1 MQITSIIA
9 IYVLFWVISA
19 FLVLP
24 FGIRSN
30 EELGLENIPGQADG
44 APGNFKP
51 LKVVLVTTLV
61 ATIGFA
67 LFYLSYTNEWITIDD
82 VDFFDSRGRS

>member
-19 FLVLP
+19 FIVLP
-24 FGIRSN
+24 FGIKSN
-30 EELGLENIPGQADG
+30 EELGIENVRGQADG
-44 APGNFKP
+44 APGNFRP
-51 LKVVLVTTLV
+51 RKVILMTTLV

-67 LFYLSYTNEWITIDD
+67 LFYFNYANEWITIDD
-82 VDFFDSRGRS
+82 IDFFDSRGRL